1 MLTQYTDRAG
11 CVRAVS
17 TSVDAS
23 GVRHER
29 DVLTRQGRKE
39 WARRVEAVRK
49 RVAAHAPE
57 SDLIEKEGAR

>member
-17 TSVDAS
+17 VNVDER
-23 GVRHER
+23 GVRVER

-39 WARRVEAVRK
+39 WGRCVEAVRK
-49 RVAAHAPE
+49 RAAVRAPE
-57 SDLIEKEGAR
+57 VDLIEKDGAR